1 MVKQNKPVKKQEKT
15 KVDFPV
21 HKIKIKIIGV
31 GGGASSIV
39 ADIASHYH
47 YRGTKF
53 VILDTDV
60 LSLSKFRRKKELK
73 IFQFGEEL
81 TRGMGTGMD
90 IGLAREAAEKDRE
103 KIKKLLGNCDLCILL
118 ACLGGGTASG
128 ATPLLVELSNELNIL
143 SYGIFTLPFGFE
155 RERKMR
161 LAKESL
167 KKMEPLFNAI
177 TVVPNERI
185 FKMIDKKTPLRAAL
199 SHINKILGL
208 SLGGL
213 IEMIYN
219 PGLINI
225 DFADIRTIMNGK
237 GSLAYLNRVQTQGKE
252 RAQEALTQLLNNP
265 LYPHSAQGAKR
276 VLFNISGPQNLS
288 LSEVA
293 HISQGIS
300 NVCEKGARVVF
311 GVESSKKRNLIDVT
325 LLAVGC
331 GQKTP
336 VRAKKKRKRRI
347 KKKEVLKQEEVKKQ
361 EQKADKKQEKESKKA
376 PLVKKPASEKAVP
389 APKKKKATTKKAR
402 IRKNALEL
410 QKALKEAEKELLAKE
425 EIWETPAFLRI
436 KKKA

>member
-1 MVKQNKPVKKQEKT
+1 MAKQKKVVKKQEKT

-53 VILDTDV
+53 VIIDTDV
-60 LSLSKFRRKKELK
+60 LSLSKFKRKKELK

-103 KIKKLLGNCDLCILL
+103 KIKKLLGNCDLCILV

-128 ATPLLVELSNELNIL
+128 ATPLLAELSNELNIL
-143 SYGIFTLPFGFE
+143 NYGIFTLPFGFE

-177 TVVPNERI
+177 TIVPNERI
-185 FKMIDKKTPLRAAL
+185 FKIIDKKTPLRTAL
-199 SHINKILGL
+199 SNINKILGL

-225 DFADIRTIMNGK
+225 DFADIKTIMNGK
-237 GSLAYLNRVQTQGKE
+237 GSLAYLNRVQVQGKE
-252 RAQEALTQLLNNP
+252 RAQEALAQLLNNP
-265 LYPHSAQGAKR
+265 LYPYSAQGAKKI
-276 VLFNISGPQNLS
+276 LFNISGPQNLS

-300 NVCEKGARVVF
+300 NVSEKGARIVF
-311 GVESSKKRNLIDVT
+311 GVESNKKRNLVDVT

-331 GQKTP
+331 GEKSVARP
-336 VRAKKKRKRRI
+336 KRKKKRKKI
-347 KKKEVLKQEEVKKQ
+347 KKKEVVKK
-361 EQKADKKQEKESKKA
+361 EKKKEKKKVPLPKKTSSSEKVVRTKKRKKA
-376 PLVKKPASEKAVP
+376 SI
-389 APKKKKATTKKAR
+389 KKAR
-402 IRKNALEL
+402 VRKNALEL

-425 EIWETPAFLRI
+425 EIWETPAFLRV